1 VRGKLALTTQ
11 RGWQDKNDIFTIECF
26 KALTGRR
33 AVRICCLADTKNTFH
48 HWKVFCPAKDGVCV
62 VFKTDMLSEA
72 LESKGVFLRSMHY
85 INIVRL
91 GELGR
96 IDPAELPYLKWDRY
110 QDEREYRA
118 LWSRKKEMGPD
129 LVRSIQIPAGAI
141 ESIIVSPLISERRT
155 RAIIEQLKGMVAA
168 YQKLKRIKI
177 LRSGTRDSSKWR
189 MAVLKK
195 LSPRP
200 EVEY

>member
-1 VRGKLALTTQ
+1 
-11 RGWQDKNDIFTIECF
+11 
-26 KALTGRR
+26 
-33 AVRICCLADTKNTFH
+33 
-48 HWKVFCPAKDGVCV
+48 
-62 VFKTDMLSEA
+62 M
-72 LESKGVFLRSMHY
+72 
-85 INIVRL
+85 
-91 GELGR
+91 
-96 IDPAELPYLKWDRY
+96 KWDRY